1 MYKKILLAIDGS
13 PSSREAAK
21 HAVELAKAAKG
32 KIVAV
37 NVLYSALRFPKSREE
52 VIEEQRKD
60 AGNIFREVK
69 EIAGKKIKLHTKI
82 LEGPPWV
89 KIVEEAEEGKY
100 DIIIMGSKGRGALGS
115 VAEKVVR
122 DARCPV
128 LVCKV

>member
-1 MYKKILLAIDGS
+1 MYKKILLATDGS
-13 PSSREAAK
+13 PSSKEAAK
-21 HAVELAKAAKG
+21 HAAELAKTVGG
-32 KIVAV
+32 KIMAV

-52 VIEEQRKD
+52 VIEEQRKG
-60 AGNIFREVK
+60 AENIFREVK
-69 EIAGKKIKLHTKI
+69 ELAGEKIKVHTKI

-100 DIIIMGSKGRGALGS
+100 DVIVMGSKGRGALGS

>member
-13 PSSREAAK
+13 PSSKEAAK

-37 NVLYSALRFPKSREE
+37 NVLYSTLRFPKSREE

-60 AGNIFREVK
+60 ARNIFREVK

-89 KIVEEAEEGKY
+89 KIVEEAEGEKY

-115 VAEKVVR
+115 VAEML
-122 DARCPV
+122 AALC
-128 LVCKV
+128 